1 MFNHFGLILFL
12 NLNPLS
18 GVLLTHIFS
27 INEHLLLQSTVH
39 RSERYKLQIESINQ
53 YKRRTHELI
62 IVLRSVSPQRGMKG
76 IALVRKTHFFFLIFV
91 SFAFMPNNDFVLQA
105 VP

>member
-1 MFNHFGLILFL
+1 MELVKDDFFL

-18 GVLLTHIFS
+18 GVLLTRIFS

-62 IVLRSVSPQRGMKG
+62 VVLRSVSPQRGMKG
-76 IALVRKTHFFFLIFV
+76 IALVRKTHFFLIFV
-91 SFAFMPNNDFVLQA
+91 SFAFMLNNDFVVQA

>member
-1 MFNHFGLILFL
+1 MAVARGEAGFWPLKAILVLGRPGTGWNQKTIQKKSSRSNSVTNDYPPKFFL

-39 RSERYKLQIESINQ
+39 RSERYKLQIKSINQ
-53 YKRRTHELI
+53 YKGGRT
-62 IVLRSVSPQRGMKG
+62 S
-76 IALVRKTHFFFLIFV
+76 
-91 SFAFMPNNDFVLQA
+91 
-105 VP
+105 